1 MPLKPVHWIGS
12 SRDDLKTFPE
22 DVQDVIGYALYL
34 AQLGGKHP
42 DAKPLTRDPAFRGAG
57 VLEVVENYDGN
68 TYRAPSTRC
77 GSRQASTC
85 CTRFRRNRRGVSR
98 PRRATSTGSN
108 FACRRRKSTM
118 NARTR
123 GPKSH

>member
-12 SRDDLKTFPE
+12 SLDDLKTFPE

-42 DAKPLTRDPAFRGAG
+42 DAKPLTGDPAFRGAG

-68 TYRAPSTRC
+68 TYRAVYTVRLA
-77 GSRQASTC
+77 GSVYVLHAFQKKSK
-85 CTRFRRNRRGVSR
+85 RGI
-98 PRRATSTGSN
+98 ATPKSDIDRIKVRLQTAREHHERSN
-108 FACRRRKSTM
+108 
-118 NARTR
+118 R